1 MKGIVFT
8 EFMDMVEDKFSDEM
22 LDTIIEEADLPND
35 GAYTAVGTYDHEEIV
50 RMAVSLSKHTEI
62 PIPTLLNV
70 FGEHLFGR
78 FADLYPRFFE
88 GVTSSKQFLS
98 GVDNYIHVEVYKLY
112 PDAELP
118 KFDISEHENGD
129 LEMVYRSSR
138 HFQDLA
144 VGLITGCLKHFG
156 DEAELGVDDRS
167 TDEGSEVAFTLH
179 FKQTAEA

>member
-1 MKGIVFT
+1 MKGMVFT
-8 EFMDMVEDKFSDEM
+8 EFMDMVEDKFSEDM

-35 GAYTAVGTYDHEEIV
+35 GAYTAVGTYDHAEIV
-50 RMAVSLSKHTEI
+50 RMVQSLSSHTEL
-62 PIPTLLNV
+62 PIPTLLEV
-70 FGEHLFGR
+70 FGEHLFSR

-88 GVTSSKQFLS
+88 GITSSKQFLA

-118 KFDISEHENGD
+118 KFDINEHDNGD

-144 VGLITGCLKHFG
+144 IGLIKGCLAHFK
-156 DEAELGVDDRS
+156 DEAQLEVDDRS
-167 TDEGSEVAFTLH
+167 TEETAEVAFRLCYA
-179 FKQTAEA
+179 AEAA